1 MYNMADE
8 YSVRESI
15 SPDEP
20 TSFNVLKRVQQIVL
34 DSNNGIYSGP
44 EIIWD
49 SGLQSISNNNQY
61 IDWRQS
67 EMVIPV
73 CLGAG
78 KFGGDDT
85 LSQDTAYMM
94 CLKNNFAMVHSLRVT
109 LSNNELISY
118 SVPFA
123 NLKMTFDVV
132 STLTSEQEEQ
142 AMSMGIAYED
152 ADCFTFQTASSPFG
166 LGTCSTDVSI
176 PFGGDAS
183 NSVITAEHNYSRNE
197 KRYKKLMRT
206 VKNANSGGRYN
217 AYVETSVLRNSQDT
231 FTGALD
237 SANNVQWVNCRIPM
251 ACLHDLFRKLPL
263 VKNALFSISIIH
275 NGNSATN
282 PTIGGTDYATL
293 TSQSHFRTVTFT
305 KDTHTNQPNVIP
317 NGFLPYQV
325 GSLVRGGGCGI
336 DFSASSVD
344 GARAYSFK
352 CTIASD
358 NLSMGTTSPIG
369 NCRLLLS
376 LVTLDPVFESRY
388 LASPVKKV
396 LYEDAVWKQIFCQAG
411 QSFDQL
417 VFNNVS
423 RMRKLVMLP
432 YGLNTEANLPASDLV
447 SAWSGFGASYLSA
460 PLARITDFNIQVSGA
475 QLYPQNLTTLQ
486 QFYTEFKQCQMNN
499 GGAVGPDVPQNSL
512 ISMYDY
518 GHQYGA
524 ITIDLS
530 RRLESTDPLTQT
542 ISIQFRNPT
551 KRNLGFMCFLYYQKE
566 INIDAQMGVL
576 VA

>member
-1 MYNMADE
+1 MADE
-8 YSVRESI
+8 FSVYSSMN
-15 SPDEP
+15 PDEA

-49 SGLQSISNNNQY
+49 SGLQSISNSNQY

-73 CLGAG
+73 HLSAY
-78 KFGGDDT
+78 KFGGDDS
-85 LSQDTAYMM
+85 LSQDTVYMQ

-123 NLKMTFDVV
+123 NLKMSYDFITNM
-132 STLTSEQEEQ
+132 TSEMEEQ
-142 AMSMGIAYED
+142 AMGVGVVYSD
-152 ADCFTFQTASSPFG
+152 SDCFTFQTAPSPYG
-166 LGTCSTDVSI
+166 LGTVNTDISLPYQGDST
-176 PFGGDAS
+176 G
-183 NSVITAEHNYSRNE
+183 SVISAEHNFARNE
-197 KRYKKLMRT
+197 KRYKKVMRT
-206 VKNANSGGRYN
+206 NKNAESSGRYN
-217 AYVETSVLRNSQDT
+217 AYVDTSVLRNSQDT
-231 FTGALD
+231 YVGDIT
-237 SANNVQWVNCRIPM
+237 SAQVGVWINCRIPM
-251 ACLHDLFRKLPL
+251 ACLHSLFRALPL
-263 VKNALFSISIIH
+263 VKNSLFSISIIH
-275 NGNSATN
+275 NGNTAIY
-282 PTIGGTDYATL
+282 PTLGGTDFATL
-293 TSQSHFRTVTFT
+293 TSASQYRTVTFNSF
-305 KDTHTNQPNVIP
+305 THGSNPFNIP
-317 NGFLPYQV
+317 NGYLPFEI
-325 GSLVRGGGCGI
+325 GSLIRGGGAGVGLSDSSI
-336 DFSASSVD
+336 D
-344 GARAYSFK
+344 GTRPLGCK
-352 CTIASD
+352 CTIATNS
-358 NLSMGTTSPIG
+358 LSNGTSVSPFG

-388 LASPVKKV
+388 LANPIKKV
-396 LYEDAVWKQIFCQAG
+396 LYEDAVWKNITCQAG

-432 YGLNTEANLPASDLV
+432 YGLNTESNLPSSDLV
-447 SAWSGFGASYLSA
+447 SPWSSFGGSYLSA

-475 QLYPQNLTTLQ
+475 QLFPQNLTTLQ
-486 QFYTEFKQCQMNN
+486 QFYTEFKQCQMIN

-518 GHQYGA
+518 GMQYGA
-524 ITIDLS
+524 IVVDLS

-542 ISIQFRNPT
+542 VSISFRNPT

-566 INIDAQMGVL
+566 INIDAQLGVL